1 MSGQG
6 WEGRDAC
13 WGGRFHSLFR
23 WCPARRVKE
32 SIERLYY
39 LTFRFENFLNFCYL
53 AAYDPYSGEWH
64 QKVAIV
70 RGQVDGQPA
79 GRCQAGPG
87 VCVSDAELRDAGLEA
102 DPSDHG
108 QRLVHLDY
116 R

>member
-1 MSGQG
+1 MVSS
-6 WEGRDAC
+6 E
-13 WGGRFHSLFR
+13 
-23 WCPARRVKE
+23 E
-32 SIERLYY
+32 SKGVHRKIKLIDVSIR
-39 LTFRFENFLNFCYL
+39 ENFLNFCYL